1 MKLGK
6 FTIDIIETGSFGL
19 DGGAMFG
26 VVPKNLWATKYA
38 EPDTQNRIPM
48 SSRSLLIRFDKKSIL
63 VDTGNGNKFTQKLR
77 DIYGIDT
84 SMTSLETSLQNHSIA
99 PSEVTD
105 VLLTHLHF
113 DHAGGATSFDGDLL
127 VPTFD
132 NATYFVNKEHLDWAL
147 QPVLKDQASFIK
159 DNFVPLL
166 EQGVLQTLTTE
177 TPFEGIGFEILH
189 GHTRAL
195 QGYKIITS
203 EGTIFFPSDLCPTS
217 AHIPLPYGMGYD
229 NFPLSTIEEK
239 KRLWKQAVD
248 EDWIIVFQHDAFIP
262 AGKIGLNDKGY
273 YLREQIS
280 FDGTSK

>member
-26 VVPKNLWATKYA
+26 VVPKNLWATKYSQ
-38 EPDTQNRIPM
+38 PDAQNRIPM
-48 SSRSLLIRFDKKSIL
+48 SSRSLLIRFDKKIIL
-63 VDTGNGNKFTQKLR
+63 VDTGNGNKFSTKLQE
-77 DIYGIDT
+77 IYGIDT
-84 SMTSLETSLQNHSIA
+84 SQASLETSLQLHSVA

-127 VPTFD
+127 VPTFN

-166 EQGVLQTLTTE
+166 EQGIFQTLTTE

-195 QGYKIITS
+195 QGYKIVTS
-203 EGTIFFPSDLCPTS
+203 EGTLFFPSDLCPTA